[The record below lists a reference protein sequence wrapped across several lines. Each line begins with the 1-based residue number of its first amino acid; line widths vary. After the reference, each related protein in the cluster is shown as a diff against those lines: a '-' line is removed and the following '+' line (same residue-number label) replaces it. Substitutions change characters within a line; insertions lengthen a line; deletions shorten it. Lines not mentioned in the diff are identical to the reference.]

1 MARILNE
8 NNENSAHTASN
19 RRTERTGGSGS
30 GSGSANGGSS
40 APSASS
46 AHTSSSGS
54 GPHTP
59 PPSFAP
65 VRSRTQRAGGQGTGS
80 QTHAGQDGSAS
91 GSTPPAFSPRQSRP
105 SRQSRGSS
113 RTVSAAGYDAAPRF
127 SPSEQRPRPSS
138 PAVSSRGNNHS
149 QGGGRNGGRIDHDSS
164 SAARA
169 YRGSR
174 GGRILRR
181 SIAIILALLLAFGGW
196 LWFWVDGQLNRT
208 IDLTPSSDNSGANSW
223 LILGSDAREGQTLGS
238 ADAAGVT
245 GFRNDTILV
254 LTKPRSGPAS
264 LISIPRDSYVEV
276 AGQGMKINGVAQYAG
291 YDALIGTVEGI
302 TGTKIDHVAQIGF
315 DGIASIVDALGGVEL
330 CYDSDV
336 NDANSSLVWTA
347 GCHVADGATSLAFAR
362 MRYSDPEGDIGRAKR
377 QRQVISAIMKKS
389 ASVGTLANPAKAM
402 KVASAS
408 FKALSVDKNAS
419 TATMLSMALAFRDA
433 TGAQGVTGSVYFDNL
448 DYEPGGIGSA
458 VHLDASRNTQLFQQL
473 NDGSIAG
480 GTTVGG
486 YTG

>member
-30 GSGSANGGSS
+30 GSVSGSANGGSS

-113 RTVSAAGYDAAPRF
+113 RTVSAAAYDAAPRF
-127 SPSEQRPRPSS
+127 SPSEQRSRPSS
-138 PAVSSRGNNHS
+138 PKVSSRGNNNS
-149 QGGGRNGGRIDHDSS
+149 QGGGRIDHDSS

-291 YDALIGTVEGI
+291 YDALIGAVEGI

-377 QRQVISAIMKKS
+377 QRQVISAIMKKT
-389 ASVGTLANPAKAM
+389 ASVGTLTNPAKAM

-473 NDGSIAG
+473 NDGSIAA